1 MAKCWKCCSI
11 KFLMQ
16 WMEHMTVSK
25 IVTMFFFFVICWAW
39 LSPSYTLSLLCVSQN
54 QANQKRRQANVT
66 FLHKYITTI
75 ATIEINNWCVIAMQQ
90 QRNERRKKNVKK
102 TSHHLSHKTI
112 ASAKFCDFCRLLCVS
127 HRRWRSAFN
136 DRRNKIVVIIF
147 CLLAD
152 QIDDCR
158 RSYFSYKNIY
168 VSNLIASISF
178 LLLIQRLIFWNFFF
192 FVRYCCHCYCCCCY
206 H

>member
-1 MAKCWKCCSI
+1 MNGTYDCEQDC
-11 KFLMQ
+11 
-16 WMEHMTVSK
+16 HYV
-25 IVTMFFFFVICWAW
+25 FFFVICWAW

-136 DRRNKIVVIIF
+136 DRRNKIHFIN
-147 CLLAD
+147 A
-152 QIDDCR
+152 Q
-158 RSYFSYKNIY
+158 
-168 VSNLIASISF
+168 
-178 LLLIQRLIFWNFFF
+178 
-192 FVRYCCHCYCCCCY
+192 HCCY
-206 H
+206 YFLFASWSNWWLP